1 MNKVRVCILYLEP
14 RIAKAIREE
23 RIQTDYEQ
31 AFTRKVSMSSR
42 VERILFQYLKEH
54 GRLPKN
60 P

>member
-1 MNKVRVCILYLEP
+1 MTKERVCILYLDP
-14 RIAKAIREE
+14 TLAKAVREE

-31 AFTRKVSMSSR
+31 TFRRHVSMSSR
-42 VERILFQYLKEH
+42 VERIVFLYLKEH

>member
-1 MNKVRVCILYLEP
+1 LTKERVCILYLEP
-14 RIAKAIREE
+14 KIAKAVREE
-23 RIQTDYEQ
+23 RTQTDYEQ
-31 AFTRKVSMSSR
+31 TFSRHVSMSCR

>member
-1 MNKVRVCILYLEP
+1 MSKERVCILYLEP
-14 RIAKAIREE
+14 RIAKAVREE
-23 RIQTDYEQ
+23 SVQTDYEST
-31 AFTRKVSMSSR
+31 FKRHVTMSSR